1 MPFVGLPTPPSSSDA
16 LILTR
21 SEYKLAE
28 NIDLADTSQDAR
40 IDQSIVQV
48 TQAIRRLTDR
58 DFGSEVVTTS
68 RVFPYHGGGIVS
80 IDDCSTITS
89 VTMDGRSLAYGT
101 DYRPEPWNEPVFFYL
116 DLFVEPD
123 LRYGSPLGPD
133 FMLNLNTSARRSGR
147 PSEVTVE
154 ASFGWPVIPEDVK
167 LAAIEMVR
175 SSIKQPDEELQSESL
190 AEYSWTNQSQYFTG
204 QTWPRK
210 AVDILATYRRPNL

>member
-1 MPFVGLPTPPSSSDA
+1 MPVTGHPISAP
-16 LILTR
+16 ILTVD
-21 SEYKLAE
+21 EYKLAE
-28 NIDLADTSQDAR
+28 NIPDADESQDDR
-40 IDQSIVQV
+40 IEQTIAMV

-89 VTMDGRSLAYGT
+89 VTMDGRSLAYGS

-116 DLFVEPD
+116 DLFVEPN
-123 LRYGSPLGPD
+123 LRYGSPLGTD
-133 FMLNLNTSARRSGR
+133 FLLNLNTAARRSGR
-147 PSEVTVE
+147 PSEITVE

-175 SSIKQPDEELQSESL
+175 SSIKQPADEVQSESL
-190 AEYSWTNQSQYFTG
+190 AEWSYTNQQQYFSG
-204 QTWPRK
+204 QRWPTK

>member
-1 MPFVGLPTPPSSSDA
+1 MPDTP
-16 LILTR
+16 IL
-21 SEYKLAE
+21 SLAEYKLAE
-28 NIDLADTSQDAR
+28 NIPESDETQDDR
-40 IDQSIVQV
+40 IEQTIAMV

-58 DFGSEVVTTS
+58 DFGSQPVTTS

-116 DLFVEPD
+116 DLFVEPN

-133 FMLNLNTSARRSGR
+133 FMLNLNSAPRRSAR
-147 PSEVTVE
+147 PAEVTVE
-154 ASFGWPVIPEDVK
+154 ATFGWPTIPEDVK
-167 LAAIEMVR
+167 LAAIEMIR
-175 SSIKQPDEELQSESL
+175 SSIKQPEDDLQSESI
-190 AEYSWTNQSQYFTG
+190 AEFSYTNQPQYFTG

-210 AVDILATYRRPNL
+210 AVDVLATYRRPNL